1 MLNALEERLVLA
13 MARGRLM
20 DEQQLLA
27 LKPELDRFLDRFA
40 PHFGREE
47 TQAHAPGASVTGRAR

>member
-1 MLNALEERLVLA
+1 
-13 MARGRLM
+13 M

-40 PHFGREE
+40 PFSDPKRIRLM
-47 TQAHAPGASVTGRAR
+47 HAASFKDSSAAANDGTPRTLRKR

>member
-1 MLNALEERLVLA
+1 
-13 MARGRLM
+13 M

-40 PHFGREE
+40 PLFGPDGN
-47 TQAHAPGASVTGRAR
+47 QSHARRFAELLSIVVDEV